1 MKPRMKRWILTMTA
15 ACAAASCGDG
25 ASTEPRA
32 VVTDRPTFDVT
43 ATGDVVRLLKRDD
56 ALPSGLTATG
66 VISPRGGHLEIAQA
80 GFRIDFP
87 AGAVSRPTRIT
98 VTAIGGRNVAYR
110 FEPHGIAF
118 NVPAVIRQSLRNTT
132 AWKNPALAAELQG
145 SYFERLLVDPT
156 ETWAR
161 TFEKRSARLRESAK
175 MLEFTIEH
183 FSGYLLSTGKSNLPV
198 EVDIDLDITSR

>member
-25 ASTEPRA
+25 ASTEPRIA
-32 VVTDRPTFDVT
+32 TSDRPTFDAA
-43 ATGDVVRLLKRDD
+43 ATGDVVRLLKRSD
-56 ALPSGLTATG
+56 ALPSGLTTTG
-66 VISPRGGHLEIAQA
+66 VIGPRGGHLEIAQA

-87 AGAVSRPTRIT
+87 AGAVSAPTRIT
-98 VTAIGGRNVAYR
+98 VSAVGGRNVAYR

-118 NVPAVIRQSLRNTT
+118 KVPVVIRQTLKNTT

-156 ETWAR
+156 ETYAR
-161 TFEKRSARLRESAK
+161 SFEKRAAKLRESAK

-183 FSGYLLSTGKSNLPV
+183 FSGYLLSTGKSNIPV
-198 EVDIDLDITSR
+198 DVDIDLDITSR